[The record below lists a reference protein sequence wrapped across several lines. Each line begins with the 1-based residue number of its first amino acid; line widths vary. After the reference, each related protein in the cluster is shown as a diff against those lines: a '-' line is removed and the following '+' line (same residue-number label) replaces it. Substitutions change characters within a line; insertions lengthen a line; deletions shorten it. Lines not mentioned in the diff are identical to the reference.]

1 MKYKIIIFSNTLF
14 FSISKNK
21 KATDYIRRGINID
34 EYNKINKNVDDF
46 EEALNMVCSQ
56 LNLKLVSMF
65 PGVDRGGYDAIIC
78 VFETINSV
86 NLLEEI

>member
-1 MKYKIIIFSNTLF
+1 MKYKIIIFTNTLF
-14 FSISKNK
+14 NSILKNK

-46 EEALNMVCSQ
+46 EEALNMICNQ

-65 PGVDRGGYDAIIC
+65 PGLDRGGYDAIIG
-78 VFETINSV
+78 VFEIINSV

>member
-1 MKYKIIIFSNTLF
+1 MKYKIIIFTNALF
-14 FSISKNK
+14 YSILRDK
-21 KATDYIRRGINID
+21 KATDYILHGINTN
-34 EYNKINKNVDDF
+34 EWNKLNKNVDDF
-46 EEALNMVCSQ
+46 EEALNMICNQ

-65 PGVDRGGYDAIIC
+65 PGLDRGGYDAIIG